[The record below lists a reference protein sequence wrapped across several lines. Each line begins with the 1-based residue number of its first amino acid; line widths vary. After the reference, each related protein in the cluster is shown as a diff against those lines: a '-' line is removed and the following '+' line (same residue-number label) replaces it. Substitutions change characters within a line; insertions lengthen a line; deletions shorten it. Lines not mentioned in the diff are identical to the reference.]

1 MTRSIPG
8 QAKVGGFFGEFKEF
22 LSQGNIVELA
32 TAVIIGGAFGKVVQS
47 LMDNVIT
54 PIILDPAIKASGAE
68 NLETYTIGP
77 AQVGLFLSA
86 VLNFIVVS
94 FVIFLMIKSLSEA
107 KRRADRAE
115 ALAEPEVDV
124 QVQLVEGINRL
135 NTTIASKI

>member
-1 MTRSIPG
+1 MARSMPG
-8 QAKVGGFFGEFKEF
+8 QAKVGGLFGDFKTF
-22 LSQGNIVELA
+22 LSQGNVVELA

-68 NLETYTIGP
+68 NLEAYKIGA

-86 VLNFIVVS
+86 VLNFIVVA
-94 FVIFLMIKSLSEA
+94 FVIFLMIRSLEAA
-107 KRRADRAE
+107 KRRTARAE

-124 QVQLVEGINRL
+124 QAQLVESINRL
-135 NTTIASKI
+135 NTTVASKM